1 MVSKVGIEGADGEGK
16 QLSVVRSTYR
26 PLSWGGGRGDG
37 IGMYVWVAE
46 TRWLRAANVAQSGYI
61 CYIVHTHQALLNV

>member
-46 TRWLRAANVAQSGYI
+46 TRCAPPTLHRADIYAKLFIHIKRY
-61 CYIVHTHQALLNV
+61 

>member
-46 TRWLRAANVAQSGYI
+46 TRWLGGCAPPTLHRADIYAILFIHIKRY
-61 CYIVHTHQALLNV
+61 